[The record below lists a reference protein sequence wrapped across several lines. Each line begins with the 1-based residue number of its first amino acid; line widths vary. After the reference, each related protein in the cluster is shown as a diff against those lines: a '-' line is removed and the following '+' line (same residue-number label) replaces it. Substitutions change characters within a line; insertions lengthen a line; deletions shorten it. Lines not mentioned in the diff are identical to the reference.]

1 MGGGE
6 QMFKEQIKNCTR
18 AYNDLTPDK
27 PEEECGIFGIYGP
40 GLDVS
45 RLTYYGL
52 YALQHRGQ
60 ESAGIAVTDGHGI
73 RLHKNMGLV
82 PEVFSEDILEKLTG
96 KMAVGHVRYSTTG
109 SSLVVNAQPLVCYYS
124 RGMLA
129 LAHNGNLTNVAELRS
144 SLAAAGS
151 VFQTTNDSEVIM
163 NLIAKYSQNSTED
176 AIIRCME
183 DIRGSYS
190 LVVMTENKLIGV
202 RDPYGVRP
210 LCIGKVGDS
219 YVLAS
224 ESCALD
230 TVGAEMVRDV
240 EAGEI
245 VVIDCD
251 GLRSVSKM
259 PAKRQASCIFE
270 FIYLARP
277 DSVIDGYYVN
287 QVRREMGR
295 QLAREYPVDV
305 DMVISVPDSGNAA
318 ARGYA
323 EESGI
328 PFEDG
333 LMKNRYIGRTFIQ
346 PTQEMRSLAVRLKLN
361 PIKNVLKGKRVLMVD
376 DSIVRGTTSGK
387 MVSMVRE
394 CGAKEVHMCISSPPI
409 LYPCYYGIDTS
420 CRKELIAAQMPVEGV
435 RKFIGADGLHYLSQ
449 EGLLKV
455 FGKEMGQCSFCTAC
469 FDGDYPIA
477 IPQPDEQMKFLL
489 E

>member
-1 MGGGE
+1 MSI
-6 QMFKEQIKNCTR
+6 F
-18 AYNDLTPDK
+18 ADDK
-27 PEEECGIFGIYGP
+27 PKEECGVFGIYGP

-82 PEVFSEDILEKLTG
+82 PEVFSEDVLERLTG
-96 KMAVGHVRYSTTG
+96 RMAVGHVRYSTTG
-109 SSLVVNAQPLVCYYS
+109 SSLAVNAQPLVGYYAK
-124 RGMLA
+124 GMIA
-129 LAHNGNLTNVAELRS
+129 LAHNGNLTNIAELRS
-144 SLAAAGS
+144 SLASNGS
-151 VFQTTNDSEVIM
+151 VFQTTNDSEVIV
-163 NLIAKYSQNSTED
+163 NLIARYNQSEIED
-176 AIIRCME
+176 AILKCML
-183 DIRGSYS
+183 DIKGAYS
-190 LVVMTENKLIGV
+190 LVVMTEDKLVGV

-210 LCIGKVGDS
+210 LCIGKMGGA
-219 YVLAS
+219 YILAS

-230 TVGAEMVRDV
+230 TIGAELIRDV
-240 EAGEI
+240 EPGEI
-245 VVIDCD
+245 VVIDEK
-251 GLRSVSKM
+251 GITSIKKM
-259 PAKRQASCIFE
+259 AAKRQAMCIFE

-277 DSVIDGYYVN
+277 DSVIDTFQVN
-287 QVRREMGR
+287 QLRREMGR

-305 DMVISVPDSGNAA
+305 DIVISVPDSGTAA

-328 PFEDG
+328 PFEEG

-346 PTQEMRSLAVRLKLN
+346 PNQEMRALAVRLKLN
-361 PIKNVLKGKRVLMVD
+361 PIKNVLRGKRVLMID

-387 MVSMVRE
+387 MVAMVKE
-394 CGAKEVHMCISSPPI
+394 AGAKEVHMCVSSPPI

-420 CRKELIAAQMPVEGV
+420 ARKELIASRMSIEEI
-435 RKFIGADGLHYLSQ
+435 RTFIGADGLHYLSQ

-455 FGKEMGQCSFCTAC
+455 FGKDNTQTTFCTAC
-469 FDGDYPIA
+469 FDGDYPIE
-477 IPQPDEQMKFLL
+477 IPAHAEKSKFML

>member
-1 MGGGE
+1 MSN
-6 QMFKEQIKNCTR
+6 FS
-18 AYNDLTPDK
+18 DK
-27 PEEECGIFGIYGP
+27 PKDECGIFGIYGP

-82 PEVFSEDILEKLTG
+82 PEVFSEDILLRLTG
-96 KMAVGHVRYSTTG
+96 NMAIGHVRYSTTG
-109 SSLVVNAQPLVCYYS
+109 SSLVINAQPLVCYYAN
-124 RGMLA
+124 GMIGLT
-129 LAHNGNLTNVAELRS
+129 HNGNLTNITELRS
-144 SLAAAGS
+144 AMAANGS
-151 VFQTTNDSEVIM
+151 VFQSTNDSKVIV
-163 NLIAKYSQNSTED
+163 NLIARYSQNKIED
-176 AIIRCME
+176 AILKCML
-183 DIRGSYS
+183 DIKGSYA
-190 LVVMTENKLIGV
+190 LVVMTEDKLIGV
-202 RDPYGVRP
+202 RDPYGIRP
-210 LCIGKVGDS
+210 LCIGKMGDA

-230 TVGAEMVRDV
+230 TIGADFIRDV
-240 EAGEI
+240 EPGEI
-245 VVIDCD
+245 VVISNK
-251 GLRSVSKM
+251 GLHSIKKM
-259 PAKRQASCIFE
+259 AAKTQAICIFE

-277 DSVIDGYYVN
+277 DSVIDGFQVN

-305 DMVISVPDSGNAA
+305 DIVISVPDSGTAA

-328 PFEDG
+328 PFEEG

-346 PTQEMRSLAVRLKLN
+346 PNQQMRELAVRLKLN
-361 PIKNVLKGKRVLMVD
+361 PIRNVLKGKRVLMVD

-387 MVSMVRE
+387 MVSMLK
-394 CGAKEVHMCISSPPI
+394 GAGAQEVHMCVSSPPI
-409 LYPCYYGIDTS
+409 IHPCYYGIDTS
-420 CRKELIAAQMPVEGV
+420 VRKELIASEMTVDQV
-435 RKFIGADGLHYLSQ
+435 RTFIGADGLHYLSQ

-455 FGKEMGQCSFCTAC
+455 FGEEMSQRTFCTAC
-469 FDGDYPIA
+469 FDGNYPIE
-477 IPQPDEQMKFLL
+477 IPVPDGQSKFLL